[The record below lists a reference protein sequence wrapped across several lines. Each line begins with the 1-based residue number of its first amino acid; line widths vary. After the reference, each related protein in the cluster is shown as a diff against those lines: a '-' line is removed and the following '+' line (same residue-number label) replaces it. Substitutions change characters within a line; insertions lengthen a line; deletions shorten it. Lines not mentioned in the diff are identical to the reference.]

1 MDLVSYK
8 NIVREDAKFV
18 GSVEVG
24 VNMGWVRGKDS
35 SEYK

>member
-8 NIVREDAKFV
+8 NRVREDAKFV

-24 VNMGWVRGKDS
+24 VGMGWARGRDG